1 LLCQAQVLKTRLK
14 MAKGTRAWCFT
25 LNNYT
30 EEERDALRSL
40 KCKYIVFGTSAVK
53 KGPRICRGTFICQPE
68 NAVGDEEVSSRELTS
83 SPVGVRLTGSG
94 LL

>member
-40 KCKYIVFGTSAVK
+40 KCKYIVFGYE
-53 KGPRICRGTFICQPE
+53 RGEEGTPHLQGYVHLSTQKTP
-68 NAVGDEEVSSRELTS
+68 VGDEEVHPES
-83 SPVGVRLTGSG
+83 SPRAPSG
-94 LL
+94 YD